1 MLRVVESGDEL
12 NITSPMTPGLRAF
25 FFVIGLLPL
34 AAPYELLIKPGWQT
48 IFHPFFALA
57 AVISCGAVAVSGF
70 FVWASVAGIES
81 SARFDRRR
89 RTLTTVERAPVMPTR
104 TRTRSLDELRAIEI
118 EKTDW
123 SESGPTYSL
132 RVDCAGGWKLK
143 LLATYSRSE
152 EAEAV
157 RRRIGRFLAAPATG
171 D

>member
-1 MLRVVESGDEL
+1 MLRVVERGDEL

-25 FFVIGLLPL
+25 YLLIGLVPL

-57 AVISCGAVAVSGF
+57 AIISGGAVALSAL
-70 FVWASVAGIES
+70 FVWIAVAGIES

-89 RTLTTVERAPVMPTR
+89 RTLTTVERAPIMPTR
-104 TRTRSLDELRAIEI
+104 TRTRPLDELRAIEV
-118 EKTDW
+118 EKTEW
-123 SESGPTYSL
+123 SDSGPTYSL
-132 RVDCAGGWKLK
+132 RLECADGQKLK
-143 LLATYSRSE
+143 LLASYARPE

-157 RRRIGRFLAAPATG
+157 RRHLGRFLAEPSS

>member
-1 MLRVVESGDEL
+1 MLRVVERGDEL

-25 FFVIGLLPL
+25 YLLIGVVPL

-57 AVISCGAVAVSGF
+57 AIISGGAVALSAL
-70 FVWASVAGIES
+70 FVWIAVAGIES

-89 RTLTTVERAPVMPTR
+89 RTLTTVERAPIMPTR
-104 TRTRSLDELRAIEI
+104 TRTRPLDELRAIEV
-118 EKTDW
+118 EKTEW
-123 SESGPTYSL
+123 SDSGPTYSL
-132 RVDCAGGWKLK
+132 RLECADGQKLK
-143 LLATYSRSE
+143 LLASYARPE

-157 RRRIGRFLAAPATG
+157 RRHLGRFLAEPSS

>member
-1 MLRVVESGDEL
+1 MLRVVESGEEL
-12 NITSPMTPGLRAF
+12 TITSPMTPGLRALF
-25 FFVIGLLPL
+25 FLIGLVPL

-57 AVISCGAVAVSGF
+57 AILSGGAVVVSAL

-104 TRTRSLDELRAIEI
+104 TRIRPLDELLAIEI
-118 EKTDW
+118 EKTEW
-123 SESGPTYSL
+123 SDSGPTYSL
-132 RVDCAGGWKLK
+132 RLDCAGSQQLK
-143 LLATYSRSE
+143 LVASYARPE

-157 RRRIGRFLAAPATG
+157 RRHLGRFLAGSPG
-171 D
+171 G

>member
-1 MLRVVESGDEL
+1 MLRVVERGDEL

-25 FFVIGLLPL
+25 YLLIGLVPL

-57 AVISCGAVAVSGF
+57 AIISGGAVALSAL
-70 FVWASVAGIES
+70 FVWIAVAGIES

-89 RTLTTVERAPVMPTR
+89 RTLTTVERAPIMPTR
-104 TRTRSLDELRAIEI
+104 TRTRPLDELRAIEV
-118 EKTDW
+118 EKTEW
-123 SESGPTYSL
+123 SDSGPTYSL
-132 RVDCAGGWKLK
+132 RLECADGQKLK
-143 LLATYSRSE
+143 LLASYARPE

-157 RRRIGRFLAAPATG
+157 RRRLGRFLAEPSA